1 MFFLCFLDIYN
12 QAEGSFYN
20 LTALQ
25 RSFLHIPDFLHNSE
39 QTKAHILHL
48 QNKEIILILHSDVSS
63 DIGACYTLAA
73 PSSSL

>member
-1 MFFLCFLDIYN
+1 MFFLCFLRIYN

-20 LTALQ
+20 LTALH
-25 RSFLHIPDFLHNSE
+25 RSFLLIPDFLHNSE

-48 QNKEIILILHSDVSS
+48 QSKEIILILHSDVST
-63 DIGACYTLAA
+63 DTGACYLLPG